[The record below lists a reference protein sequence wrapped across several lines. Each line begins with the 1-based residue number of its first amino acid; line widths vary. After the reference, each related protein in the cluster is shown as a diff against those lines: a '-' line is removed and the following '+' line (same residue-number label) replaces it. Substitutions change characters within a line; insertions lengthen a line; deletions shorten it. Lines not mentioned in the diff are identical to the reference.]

1 MLTLALATTLIGFAL
16 LVIALITS
24 SFWLAVAC
32 VIVCV
37 VGLGMLLVDT
47 LRAGRRGEAGIDDP
61 PLFTIR
67 DQAPASRP
75 EPLLSDP
82 DTSAQAPAGPD
93 ASRPDDAAI
102 PDGAA
107 GAEPGSGQFAGRA
120 PEFPE
125 AGGVESPGHDQTDT
139 SVSGLGGLVD
149 TSAVTAADVPMVTG
163 DASDYIK
170 SITGSFPVQAPTS
183 GAWPVSAPPVP
194 GPEAEAAEQT
204 AAPSW
209 DRGPDTGP
217 IRASSPY
224 VGRRRRSADEQAAL
238 SEEAAADR
246 PIAGEEP
253 VAAPVDVPPAESQ
266 NARAQDV
273 GAQDTG
279 AQDVGAHDTGTQNV
293 AGPGEDVA
301 TPEMRGAQRRGRIT
315 APKPASELDSDSIV
329 VHDHTGPLPKIA
341 IVNPDE

>member
-37 VGLGMLLVDT
+37 IGLGMLLADA

-61 PLFTIR
+61 PLFIIR
-67 DQAPASRP
+67 DQAPANRP
-75 EPLLSDP
+75 EPLLTDP
-82 DTSAQAPAGPD
+82 DAPVPTPVGVTDSRAADTAIPEAPAGTEAGPGQFSGEPSESAGSAHVD
-93 ASRPDDAAI
+93 PRPDQ
-102 PDGAA
+102 
-107 GAEPGSGQFAGRA
+107 ER
-120 PEFPE
+120 
-125 AGGVESPGHDQTDT
+125 TDT

-149 TSAVTAADVPMVTG
+149 TSAVPAADVPMVTG

-194 GPEAEAAEQT
+194 GPEAEAAE
-204 AAPSW
+204 PSAQPTW

-224 VGRRRRSADEQAAL
+224 VGRRRRPADESSAPSEEPSAP

-246 PIAGEEP
+246 VPAAEVP
-253 VAAPVDVPPAESQ
+253 VAGPVDVRPA
-266 NARAQDV
+266 AADAV
-273 GAQDTG
+273 DAADDDGAVPE
-279 AQDVGAHDTGTQNV
+279 AS
-293 AGPGEDVA
+293 GP
-301 TPEMRGAQRRGRIT
+301 QRRGRIT
-315 APKPASELDSDSIV
+315 APKPASDLGSDSIV